1 MTNPEEKYTV
11 VLHNEA
17 AKMLSENQFAS
28 YFVNNDSHFGQCI
41 KCASIDPAGA
51 YLSIAAFLT
60 DEIVVDIQIPHS
72 YVLYIF
78 GGDSKQI
85 GFKLK
90 K

>member
-1 MTNPEEKYTV
+1 MSNREEKYTV

-17 AKMLSENQFAS
+17 AKMLIENPFAS
-28 YFVNNDSHFGQCI
+28 YFVNNDSNFGQCI
-41 KCASIDPAGA
+41 RCASIDPAGA

-60 DEIVVDIQIPHS
+60 KEIVVDIQIPHT

-78 GGDSKQI
+78 GGDSTQI

>member
-1 MTNPEEKYTV
+1 MTTIEEKYTV

-17 AKMLSENQFAS
+17 AKMLSENPFAC
-28 YFVNNDSHFGQCI
+28 YFVNKDSNFGQFI
-41 KCASIDPAGA
+41 RCASIDPAGA

-60 DEIVVDIQIPHS
+60 EEIVVDIQIPHS

-85 GFKLK
+85 GFNLK